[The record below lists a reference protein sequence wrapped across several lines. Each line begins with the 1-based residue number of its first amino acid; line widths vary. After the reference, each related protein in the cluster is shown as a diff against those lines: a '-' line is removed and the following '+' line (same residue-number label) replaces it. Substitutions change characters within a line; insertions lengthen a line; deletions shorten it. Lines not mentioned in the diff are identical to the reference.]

1 MSIDDQR
8 RSSRDH
14 FTSNTPPGFPN
25 MISKITPVLVV
36 KEVEPCAQFWQKLGF
51 ERVAEVPHGESL
63 GFVILVGQGIELM
76 YQSLDSIKAD
86 DAGMGSKLHTG
97 GTSLFVEVPDL
108 DAAVK
113 AVEGAPIVLQDR
125 TTFYGMREIGVLDPG
140 GNVVMF
146 AQKTA

>member
-1 MSIDDQR
+1 
-8 RSSRDH
+8 
-14 FTSNTPPGFPN
+14 

-36 KEVEPCAQFWQKLGF
+36 NEVEPCAQFWQKLGF
-51 ERVAEVPHGESL
+51 ERVAEVPHGEAL

-76 YQSLDSIKAD
+76 YQSLASIKAD
-86 DAGMGSKLHTG
+86 DAKMGSKVLIG

-113 AVEGAPIVLQDR
+113 AVAGAPIVVADR

-140 GNVVMF
+140 GNVVLF
-146 AQKTA
+146 AQKTE